1 MEIKDRILHHAT
13 TLFMRNGIKSV
24 SMDDIAASM
33 AMSKKTLYK
42 WFANKDEMVHAV
54 MTQHL
59 DDSQRDCLGLLNQS
73 ESAIDEL
80 FRMMGWM
87 KQQFADVHPSIFY
100 DLQKFYPTTW
110 QLWVAHKNQYILD
123 QITDNL
129 RRGMAEGL
137 YRADL
142 DVAVLARLRLA
153 QIELAFNPDVFPA
166 REFDVQRLQQ
176 SILEHFM
183 LGIASLKGHK
193 LINEV
198 RHVTET
204 E

>member
-1 MEIKDRILHHAT
+1 
-13 TLFMRNGIKSV
+13 MRNGIKSV

-54 MTQHL
+54 MARHL
-59 DDSQRDCLGLLNQS
+59 DDTQRDCVRLLDQS
-73 ESAIDEL
+73 ASAIDEL

-87 KQQFADVHPSIFY
+87 RQQFSDVHPSIFY
-100 DLQKFYPTTW
+100 DLQKFYPVTW
-110 QLWVAHKNQYILD
+110 QLWVAHKHQYILD

-153 QIELAFNPDVFPA
+153 QIELAFNADVFPA
-166 REFDVQRLQQ
+166 RQFDVQRLQQ
-176 SILEHFM
+176 VIIEHFM

-193 LINEV
+193 LINDL

>member
-1 MEIKDRILHHAT
+1 MDIKDRILRHAML
-13 TLFMRNGIKSV
+13 LFMQKGIKSV

-59 DDSQRDCLGLLNQS
+59 LESQHDCEQLQAQAT
-73 ESAIDEL
+73 SAVDEL
-80 FRMMGWM
+80 FGMMNWM
-87 KQQFADVHPSIFY
+87 RQQFSEVHPSIFY
-100 DLQKFYPTTW
+100 DMQKFHPTTW
-110 QLWVAHKNQYILD
+110 QLWLDHKQEYILA

-129 RRGMAEGL
+129 RRGMSEEL

-142 DVAVLARLRLA
+142 DVPVLARLRLA
-153 QIELAFNPDVFPA
+153 QIELAFNPDVFPP
-166 REFDVQRLQQ
+166 RQFDVQRLQQ
-176 SILEHFM
+176 VIIEHYM

-193 LINEV
+193 LINDL
-198 RHVTET
+198 RHVTEA

>member
-1 MEIKDRILHHAT
+1 MEIKDRILNHAAV
-13 TLFMRNGIKSV
+13 LFMRNGIKSV
-24 SMDDIAASM
+24 SMDDIAANM

-54 MTQHL
+54 MEQHL
-59 DDSQRDCLGLLNQS
+59 DTTQRDCNRLLEQS
-73 ESAIDEL
+73 SSAIDEL
-80 FRMMGWM
+80 FRMMDWM

-100 DLQKFYPTTW
+100 DLQKFYPPTW
-110 QLWVAHKNQYILD
+110 QLWVAHKHQYILA
-123 QITDNL
+123 QITANL
-129 RRGMAEGL
+129 RRGMAEEL

-142 DVAVLARLRLA
+142 DVEVLARMRLA

-166 REFDVQRLQQ
+166 RQFDVQRLQQ
-176 SILEHFM
+176 VVLEHFM

-193 LINEV
+193 LINDL
-198 RHVTET
+198 RHVTEA